1 MKRLTVAALTALWLL
16 LSITAVACVPT
27 KDATPTT
34 GGDYEDPAQNNG
46 QSADQG
52 NGQNTD
58 GAETGED
65 TMWLIIGETKL
76 KATLC
81 DNAAARALKASLP
94 LTIEMSDYGNFEKVG
109 TLGTRLPQDDRTI
122 ATQAGDLI
130 LYQGNHFVIYYDT
143 NRWSLTRLGR
153 IDNVTQSE
161 LKAILG
167 EGDVT
172 VTLTDTP

>member
-1 MKRLTVAALTALWLL
+1 MKRLTVAALTALWFVL
-16 LSITAVACVPT
+16 IVTAVACVPP
-27 KDATPTT
+27 KEAAPTT
-34 GGDYEDPAQNNG
+34 GGNYEDPAQNNG

-58 GAETGED
+58 GAETGGD

-81 DNAAARALKASLP
+81 DNAATRALKASLP

-122 ATQAGDLI
+122 TTQAGDLI
-130 LYQGNHFVIYYDT
+130 LYQGNHLVIYYDT

-161 LKAILG
+161 LKEILG

-172 VTLTDTP
+172 VTLTDIP